1 MITLTNKIFG
11 YSLMRE
17 GNREFVEDREG
28 GIKKRE
34 QESESGGEH
43 NRERE
48 GKLERQRG
56 RWGRRGEI
64 EVRRESRDREW

>member
-1 MITLTNKIFG
+1 MIKLTNKIFG

-34 QESESGGEH
+34 QKSESGGE
-43 NRERE
+43 
-48 GKLERQRG
+48 Q
-56 RWGRRGEI
+56 
-64 EVRRESRDREW
+64 